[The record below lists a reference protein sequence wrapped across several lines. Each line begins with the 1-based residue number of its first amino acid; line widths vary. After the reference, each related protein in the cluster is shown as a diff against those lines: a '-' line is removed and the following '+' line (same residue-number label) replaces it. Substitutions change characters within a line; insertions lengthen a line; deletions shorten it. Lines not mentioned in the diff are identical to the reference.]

1 VPLVILIGAMA
12 TVFQAPALGAL
23 STAVPSNLAGWP
35 PPSTYTP
42 AITRVAVLLASR
54 YTLSVSAVP
63 VVVE

>member
-1 VPLVILIGAMA
+1 MGEMAM
-12 TVFQAPALGAL
+12 VFQAPAFGAVN
-23 STAVPSNLAGWP
+23 TAVPSNLAGWP

-42 AITRVAVLLASR
+42 AISRVAVLLASR